1 MAQRD
6 SQRDAEPN
14 AEHHPPAWDDVDPL
28 VAWLVG
34 IHGVVPPF
42 CLEVVLADGS
52 RYSFHS
58 IAFRDDRANLATFR
72 IWDFRGLSDEELDE
86 LRGRIMQLTDPE
98 PLNDVVALHE
108 KLETADVR
116 LRLGDVSHV
125 VESHA
130 PLWPPQDQSPAP
142 SARAIGFGT

>member
-1 MAQRD
+1 MAQGDAQRD
-6 SQRDAEPN
+6 AQ
-14 AEHHPPAWDDVDPL
+14 HPPAWDDIDPL
-28 VAWLVG
+28 VAWLVA
-34 IHGVVPPF
+34 IDGVVPPF

-58 IAFRDDRANLATFR
+58 VAFRDERANLATFR
-72 IWDFRGLSDEELDE
+72 IWDFRSLSDEELDE
-86 LRGRIMQLTDPE
+86 LRAQIMQLTDPA
-98 PLNDVVALHE
+98 PLADVTTLHG

-130 PLWPPQDQSPAP
+130 PLWPAQDQAPAP